1 MMKTQNYNSKFCRP
15 SSDHRRAFSVMAIL
29 SVFCFVL
36 LSFEVK
42 AQQRPYFVDGYHG
55 GVYGH
60 YPLEWKTRFI
70 VEQMEQHPEWRI
82 SLEIEPETWD
92 SVAVHT
98 PVDYRRMQE
107 LVKSP
112 RVEFTN
118 PTYAQPYC
126 YNISGESLI
135 RQFQYGIRK
144 IHEHFPDVEHLT
156 YAVEEPCF
164 TSSLPQILSQLGY
177 KYASLKCPNTCW
189 GGYTVPFG
197 GETVN
202 WIGPDGSSILT
213 SPRYEVE
220 QLQKRSVWQTTAW
233 GNQPDYLEACREAG
247 IEHIVGMCFQDAG
260 WKNGP
265 WIGYGEKTRG
275 GSKYVTWREYFEML
289 GVERGEQDYHFSQED
304 IRPALM
310 WGSQVM
316 QRIGCQVRRSEN
328 LIPQAEK
335 MAAMASLVSEAYTTP
350 QQTIDEAWRTLMLAQ
365 HHDSWIVPYNGLHGR
380 GTWADWIARWT
391 RSADKNALEV
401 ITVAQNE
408 IAGTTAQTDND
419 TAILRVWNTQ
429 PYARREMVRV
439 TLPRQWRGYEVEV
452 QSGDKNWFGDFVG
465 RGFLVFEAD
474 VPAFGYATYVVKR
487 GEKRDEPAF
496 SRAERGQRGGQ
507 SEQMW
512 TGARRGQ
519 TQGEVAIENNL
530 YRIVVDAQKGGVIR
544 ELICKQTG
552 ENWVDSESEGWGELK
567 GYFITQQKFRSSTE
581 TPAEVFTGTMGE
593 LGAWML
599 IRGEISTHPFTQMI
613 TLYKDSPVIEVELR
627 IDWQEDEAIGEF
639 RQRNAWGT
647 NRRACYDDRYKLT
660 LLFPMPFEQTTLY
673 KNAPF
678 DVCRSELE
686 NTHFGRWDEIKH
698 NVILDWVDV
707 VERGESNRA
716 LALFSDHTTSYCY
729 GEGEPLG
736 LTVQYSGA
744 GLWGKKY
751 PITEA
756 TQINYA
762 IVPHHGEWD
771 EADIERIRAMRAEP
785 LLCSLHEQASLDS
798 CSLLEMEDKGYE
810 LVAAYP
816 VEEGIVVRLYNAAG
830 DDKPQSVKL
839 GFEAKSVEQIDLNG
853 KRTAQ
858 VAVKSKKGTSSFNV
872 QMPRFGFRTY
882 LINKK

>member
-1 MMKTQNYNSKFCRP
+1 MRTQNFNPQNY
-15 SSDHRRAFSVMAIL
+15 RRRSIRESLCSAVAIV
-29 SVFCFVL
+29 SVFVFVL
-36 LSFEVK
+36 LSAEVK
-42 AQQRPYFVDGYHG
+42 AQQQPYFVDGYHG

-70 VEQMEQHPEWRI
+70 VDRMEQHPEWRI

-144 IHEHFPDVEHLT
+144 IREHFPDVEHLT

-189 GGYTVPFG
+189 GGYAAPFG

-213 SPRYEVE
+213 SPRYAAEE
-220 QLQKRSVWQTTAW
+220 LQKGSVWQTTAW
-233 GNQPDYLEACREAG
+233 GNHADYLKACREAG
-247 IEHIVGMCFQDAG
+247 IEHVVGMCFQDAG

-265 WIGYGEKTRG
+265 WLGYGENVRG

-289 GVERGEQDYHFSQED
+289 GIERGEQDYHFTQED

-316 QRIGCQVRRSEN
+316 QRIGRQVRRSEN
-328 LIPQAEK
+328 IIPQAEK
-335 MAAMASLVSEAYTTP
+335 MATMAAILSPDYTAP
-350 QQTIDEAWRTLMLAQ
+350 QATIDEAWRTLMLAQ
-365 HHDSWIVPYNGLHGR
+365 HHDSWIVPYNGLYRR
-380 GTWADWIARWT
+380 GTWADWIREWT
-391 RSADKNALEV
+391 RSADRNAMEV
-401 ITVAQNE
+401 IQSAQNE
-408 IAGTTAQTDND
+408 IAGTTAQTNN

-429 PYARREMVRV
+429 PFARCEVVRV
-439 TLPRQWRGYEVEV
+439 ALPREWRGYEVEV
-452 QSGDKNWFGDFVG
+452 QDSEGNRFGAFLG
-465 RGFLVFEAD
+465 RGNLVFEAQ
-474 VPAFGYATYVVKR
+474 VPAFGYTTYR
-487 GEKRDEPAF
+487 LIRTDR
-496 SRAERGQRGGQ
+496 RAERRSDVEQ
-507 SEQMW
+507 S
-512 TGARRGQ
+512 T
-519 TQGEVAIENNL
+519 TIENDL
-530 YRIVVDAQKGGVIR
+530 YRIVVDAEKGGVIR

-552 ENWVDSESEGWGELK
+552 ENWVDSESAGWGELK
-567 GYFITQQKFRSSTE
+567 GYFLSQRKFRSSTE
-581 TPAEVFTGTMGE
+581 TPAKVTTGRWGE
-593 LGAWML
+593 IGEWMM
-599 IRGEISTHPFTQMI
+599 IEGEISSHPFTQFIVM
-613 TLYKDSPVIEVELR
+613 YKNSPVIDVELR

-639 RQRNAWGT
+639 RQRNAWST
-647 NRRACYDDRYKLT
+647 NRRACYDDRYKLN
-660 LLFPMPFEQTTLY
+660 LLFPLSFGDASLD

-678 DVCRSELE
+678 DVCRSQLE
-686 NTHFGRWDEIKH
+686 NTHFGKWDEIKH
-698 NVILDWVDV
+698 NIILHWVDV
-707 VERGESNRA
+707 AERGENNRS
-716 LALFSDHTTSYCY
+716 LALMTDHTTSYSF

-736 LTVQYSGA
+736 LNVQYSGA

-751 PITEA
+751 TITEA
-756 TQINYA
+756 TRINYA
-762 IVPHHGEWD
+762 LVPHRGNWD
-771 EADIERIRAMRAEP
+771 EAEIEQIRALRAEP
-785 LLCSLHEQASLDS
+785 LLSSLHEEAAMNSASL
-798 CSLLEMEDKGYE
+798 MELSDNGYE

-816 VEEGIVVRLYNAAG
+816 VEEGIVVRLYNAAA
-830 DDKPQSVKL
+830 DEKPQQLML
-839 GFEAKSVEQIDLNG
+839 GFEAHKVEQIDLNG
-853 KRTAQ
+853 ETTDQ
-858 VAVKSKKGTSSFNV
+858 IEVKSRKGKSSFNV

-882 LINKK
+882 IIYKK